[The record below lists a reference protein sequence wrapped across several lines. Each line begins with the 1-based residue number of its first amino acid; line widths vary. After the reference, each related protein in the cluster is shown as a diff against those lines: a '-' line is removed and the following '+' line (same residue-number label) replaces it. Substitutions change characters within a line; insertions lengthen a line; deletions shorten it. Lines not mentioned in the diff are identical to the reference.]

1 MNYFQERFDD
11 TVIGEMKLLVFDHIA
26 EVGPFQF
33 EFDVDWDK
41 FVDLQES
48 DSIRL
53 FVARSEGNMVG
64 YAIYIIST
72 HTHFATTVFALQ
84 DALYIV
90 PQFRGNGAGI
100 GLIQFCEDMLV
111 DCDAIVQSV
120 LPELDFSDL
129 LTKNGYVPMEK
140 LYVKK
145 LAGIN

>member
-1 MNYFQERFDD
+1 MKYFQERFED

-41 FVDLQES
+41 FVELQES

-84 DALYIV
+84 DALYIA

-100 GLIQFCEDMLV
+100 GLIRFCEEMLV
-111 DCDAIVQSV
+111 DCDAIVQAVS
-120 LPELDFSDL
+120 PELDFSDL
-129 LTKNGYVPMEK
+129 LTNNGYVPLEK

-145 LAGIN
+145 LSEIT